1 MRLNKFLFL
10 ALFALVC
17 FASQLRAD
25 VPPIIWY
32 KTFGGNISGL
42 SLHPNG
48 NYLLLGDQA
57 NIVSAEDGHVVKTY
71 THPSNTYSKFSSS
84 GKYVGLGGWRDD
96 HQNGQITLFDF
107 ATDSI
112 IFQKYFEGSPV
123 GGFDISPD
131 ESKLV
136 IVRKGWMEFWDLE
149 TQTKTDSIK
158 FYDYQGSPKSIEN
171 ISYSPDGKY
180 IAYTIEN
187 SGTIE
192 LIDANTHQKRFS
204 TASPKWYGR
213 LRFSP
218 NSKLLAFNSSLDST
232 AIEIINLDSMKV
244 LDKVAGFIQSTADII
259 FTKDSKNILFTGLG
273 SLNYLKK
280 YYLASKTLTTI
291 MDYGWGGFIQLSN
304 DDKYIYD
311 GLGSQLGKADI
322 SSYLSVEE
330 YHNIP
335 QLNLSLNPSQDSL
348 NLSFTTTVGREFII
362 RIVNIEGQVVKTLS
376 GYSSGDTFS
385 GAYDIS
391 DLASGNYILSV
402 QGSGINSSANFSI
415 AR

>member
-123 GGFDISPD
+123 SGFDISPD

-213 LRFSP
+213 TSF
-218 NSKLLAFNSSLDST
+218 LA
-232 AIEIINLDSMKV
+232 
-244 LDKVAGFIQSTADII
+244 Q
-259 FTKDSKNILFTGLG
+259 
-273 SLNYLKK
+273 
-280 YYLASKTLTTI
+280 
-291 MDYGWGGFIQLSN
+291 
-304 DDKYIYD
+304 
-311 GLGSQLGKADI
+311 
-322 SSYLSVEE
+322 
-330 YHNIP
+330 
-335 QLNLSLNPSQDSL
+335 
-348 NLSFTTTVGREFII
+348 
-362 RIVNIEGQVVKTLS
+362 
-376 GYSSGDTFS
+376 
-385 GAYDIS
+385 
-391 DLASGNYILSV
+391 
-402 QGSGINSSANFSI
+402 
-415 AR
+415 